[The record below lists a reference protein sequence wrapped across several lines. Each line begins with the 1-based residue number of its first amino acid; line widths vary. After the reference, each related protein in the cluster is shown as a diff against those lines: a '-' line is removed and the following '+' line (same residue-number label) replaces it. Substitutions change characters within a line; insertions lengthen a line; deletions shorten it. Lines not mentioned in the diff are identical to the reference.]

1 MLTVNCFNPRN
12 LINLLRL
19 TSRKSNPIRH
29 DQCVR
34 NRWDRLQNKEIP
46 KQLQFRDGISQI
58 YLFGWSQQSESDDIL
73 HL

>member
-1 MLTVNCFNPRN
+1 MLTVSCFNPRN

-34 NRWDRLQNKEIP
+34 NRWDRLLYHNNNYNNKTVEVFN
-46 KQLQFRDGISQI
+46 K
-58 YLFGWSQQSESDDIL
+58 LF
-73 HL
+73 